1 MGYNQLCSEKH
12 PTAAPTRDPVILG
25 PLSKGQHCPSLN
37 ATSSWKPLSPYL
49 PPNRWGQG
57 PTPLP
62 GISHQN
68 GGAWCMCIRGRLG
81 QRLLQPTQVSQDLI
95 TKRLEYENSRE
106 GNPGLGQTQLH
117 FPSPPYLVSGWGDRA
132 PLHPP
137 RPLSAGRAGGR
148 GDSHCGLHSSPGA
161 LVAGINTYKQVC
173 LRLQACIV

>member
-37 ATSSWKPLSPYL
+37 ATSSWKPMSPYL

-137 RPLSAGRAGGR
+137 RPLSAGRGRWAWRQPLWASQFTRCFGGW
-148 GDSHCGLHSSPGA
+148 H
-161 LVAGINTYKQVC
+161 
-173 LRLQACIV
+173 

>member
-37 ATSSWKPLSPYL
+37 ATSSWKPLSPCL

-106 GNPGLGQTQLH
+106 GNPGLGQTPLH
-117 FPSPPYLVSGWGDRA
+117 FPSPPYLDQDGVTE
-132 PLHPP
+132 LHCT
-137 RPLSAGRAGGR
+137 RPDLCQQAGAGGR

-161 LVAGINTYKQVC
+161 LLAGINTYKQVY
-173 LRLQACIV
+173 LLLQACIV